1 MLSEKP
7 DTKDDILSDSI
18 YMKFPEKAKQRE
30 SRSMVTWD
38 WEETGF
44 DCKWNDGSVLK
55 LDCGEACTTV

>member
-30 SRSMVTWD
+30 RAD
-38 WEETGF
+38 PCLHGTG
-44 DCKWNDGSVLK
+44 KKQGLTANGMMEVS
-55 LDCGEACTTV
+55 